1 MPRALAVYNAIPTSE
16 TVQFQLPSGEGK
28 QFVVWKDID
37 SEAKLVKCDLCDRL
51 MPLQGQSMSTTHLK
65 RHRNG
70 AGCKQ
75 LIRQNANQNSG
86 SSLSFINTFQDE
98 VGPSNVLHV
107 PCEFLSCF
115 QVNIILY

>member
-1 MPRALAVYNAIPTSE
+1 MPRALAVYNSIPTSE

-37 SEAKLVKCDLCDRL
+37 SEAKLVKCDLCNRL

-70 AGCKQ
+70 VGCKQ

-86 SSLSFINTFQDE
+86 SSLSLINTFQDE
-98 VGPSNVLHV
+98 VRVGPSNVLHV

-115 QVNIILY
+115 